1 MTKEPRFTPKEVL
14 ALFRIRN
21 GAWLDDSPDLITI
34 QSLAETQ
41 PLYVQIGLLV
51 PFGTDKHTPW
61 GELTEAGKCAMR
73 RAIGRLLRDA
83 RKQSELSV
91 MAGGAWSAREVLREA
106 VLILEVHEAG
116 KKVSLDR
123 CGFLLGVATG
133 FMGIEWVDLAK
144 SALIAIERR
153 ELPTALT
160 AIRNLVSKLDAVVAR
175 AACPVV

>member
-1 MTKEPRFTPKEVL
+1 
-14 ALFRIRN
+14 
-21 GAWLDDSPDLITI
+21 
-34 QSLAETQ
+34 
-41 PLYVQIGLLV
+41 
-51 PFGTDKHTPW
+51 
-61 GELTEAGKCAMR
+61 
-73 RAIGRLLRDA
+73 
-83 RKQSELSV
+83 

-123 CGFLLGVATG
+123 CGYLLGVATG

-144 SALIAIERR
+144 SALFAIERR
-153 ELPTALT
+153 DLSTALT